1 MNRPSIRVLVVGG
14 GGHEHA
20 LCWHIRRDR
29 PEAALYVAPGDG
41 GDGGDG
47 SDGGSDGGS
56 ARVLLQG

>member
-14 GGHEHA
+14 GGLEHA

-29 PEAALYVAPGDG
+29 PEAALYVAPS
-41 GDGGDG
+41 DG
-47 SDGGSDGGS
+47 SDGGSDGSGI